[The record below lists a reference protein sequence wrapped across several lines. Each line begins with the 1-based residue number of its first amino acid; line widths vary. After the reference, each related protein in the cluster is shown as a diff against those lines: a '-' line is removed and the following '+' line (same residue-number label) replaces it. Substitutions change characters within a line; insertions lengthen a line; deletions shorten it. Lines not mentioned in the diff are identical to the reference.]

1 MNEIFNKIVKKNNK
15 NDITFNQFELELQLK
30 IEIEKTKQLE
40 FIKDIKKIEKS
51 IKQKELY
58 SKRNKIYCSNHNH
71 SEDNSESY
79 SDLDSD
85 LNSDLESDLESDLD
99 PDLDSSNNSEFNND
113 TLSMCSSIDSDI
125 EINDLL
131 EVEITYLSG

>member
-15 NDITFNQFELELQLK
+15 NDISFNQFELELQLK

-40 FIKDIKKIEKS
+40 LIKDIKKIEKS

-71 SEDNSESY
+71 SEDE

-85 LNSDLESDLESDLD
+85 LNSSNNDCE
-99 PDLDSSNNSEFNND
+99 SNNSESNND

-125 EINDLL
+125 EFNDLQ
-131 EVEITYLSG
+131 EEIEITYS

>member
-15 NDITFNQFELELQLK
+15 NDISFNQFELELQLK

-40 FIKDIKKIEKS
+40 LIKDIKKIEKS

-71 SEDNSESY
+71 SEDESN
-79 SDLDSD
+79 LDSD
-85 LNSDLESDLESDLD
+85 LDSDLESDLD
-99 PDLDSSNNSEFNND
+99 PDLDSSNNSESNND

-125 EINDLL
+125 EINDLQ
-131 EVEITYLSG
+131 EVEITYLSR